1 MKILVA
7 DDSFSWQE
15 YHKNLLEEIFIELDI
30 DSYKIDTVTW
40 AKDAYDLI
48 MQNINEPYR
57 LIISDLQMEDDYRPD
72 YAGEWLVKQIKTFK
86 SYLNSKIIICSGC
99 YNIKQI
105 AETLNADYVP
115 KRVAITDINSYKN
128 IVINLLKY

>member
-1 MKILVA
+1 
-7 DDSFSWQE
+7 
-15 YHKNLLEEIFIELDI
+15 
-30 DSYKIDTVTW
+30 
-40 AKDAYDLI
+40 

>member
-105 AETLNADYVP
+105 AETLDADYVP

>member
-15 YHKNLLEEIFIELDI
+15 YHKNLLEEIFIELGI
-30 DSYKIDTVTW
+30 DNYKIDTANW

>member
-15 YHKNLLEEIFIELDI
+15 YHKNLLEEIFIELGI
-30 DSYKIDTVTW
+30 DNYKIDTVTW

-48 MQNINEPYR
+48 MQNIHEPYR

>member
-40 AKDAYDLI
+40 QKMLMI
-48 MQNINEPYR
+48 
-57 LIISDLQMEDDYRPD
+57 
-72 YAGEWLVKQIKTFK
+72 
-86 SYLNSKIIICSGC
+86 
-99 YNIKQI
+99 
-105 AETLNADYVP
+105 
-115 KRVAITDINSYKN
+115 
-128 IVINLLKY
+128 

>member
-7 DDSFSWQE
+7 DDSFSWKE
-15 YHKNLLEEIFIELDI
+15 YHKNLLEEIFIELGI
-30 DSYKIDTVTW
+30 DNYKIDTANW